1 MNHLIDIIASGL
13 EQLSGGG
20 LVLVPLVIFSLWS
33 HTIILERAYY
43 LRRARVIPSNF
54 ITRSIYQE
62 LVQGNPEIA
71 IKMCDRKPGPLTK
84 LLRTGI
90 EHRDADEETLKR
102 IIRLSLN
109 PDDRVLTRY
118 LKTLSMLSAVAM
130 YTGLL
135 GTIIGMTHSFGALY
149 TPGGQVGQLPVIADG
164 ISEALITTAAGLLV
178 ALPSYI
184 AYDYFRTK
192 ARGFLMEL
200 ERYGMSLVRFLATE
214 EYKIFQEEYEDIR
227 EWNKET
233 DN

>member
-1 MNHLIDIIASGL
+1 MDHLIDMIASGL

-20 LVLVPLVIFSLWS
+20 LVLIPLAVFSLWS

-90 EHRDADEETLKR
+90 ENRDADEETLKR
-102 IIRLSLN
+102 IIRLSIN
-109 PDDRVLTRY
+109 TEDRILTRY
-118 LKTLSMLSAVAM
+118 LKMLSMLSAVAM

-135 GTIIGMTHSFGALY
+135 GTVIGMTHSFGALY
-149 TPGGQVGQLPVIADG
+149 TPGGQVGQLPAIADG

-192 ARGFLMEL
+192 AKGFLIEL
-200 ERYGMSLVRFLATE
+200 ERHGMSLVRFLATE
-214 EYKIFQEEYEDIR
+214 EYKLFQEEYEDIR

-233 DN
+233 GD